1 MDKGL
6 GFIRNIKLD
15 WLDAAAAY
23 APGAATAKELRAL
36 LEPVVAADRSGP
48 DAVRKSLDV
57 LTAIWFKSRDLAPGL
72 YGQAL
77 TIAQETQTPAD
88 RLWLHYGLTTLTYPF
103 FRRTAG
109 IIGQLARTEET
120 ITRRQVIDRLAAEL
134 GSLGSLKRSAE
145 RVMASLE
152 DWRLLRPS
160 ERRFH
165 YAPVYR
171 ELTAESTQLEAWL
184 LACVLSAEPDRS
196 VPYADLIR
204 LPALFPFRLTIT
216 AGQLRRMPGFDIQR
230 QGVDLDMVS
239 YQPVE
244 QVSQDRQTG

>member
-23 APGAATAKELRAL
+23 APGAATAKELRAR
-36 LEPVVAADRSGP
+36 LEPVVAADRTGP

-57 LTAIWFKSRDLAPGL
+57 LVAIWFKSRDLAPDL
-72 YGQAL
+72 YEQAL
-77 TIAQETQTPAD
+77 TIAKTTQTPTD

-145 RVMASLE
+145 RVMASLQ
-152 DWRLLRPS
+152 DWGILRS
-160 ERRFH
+160 TDRRDA
-165 YAPVYR
+165 YAPAYR
-171 ELTAESTQLEAWL
+171 SLATDSLELQAWL
-184 LACVLSAEPDRS
+184 LACALRAEPDRA
-196 VPYADLIR
+196 VAFADLVR
-204 LPALFPFRLTIT
+204 LPMFFPFRITLT
-216 AGQLRRMPGFDIQR
+216 AGELRRRPGFEVER
-230 QGVDLDMVS
+230 QGIDLEMVR
-239 YQPVE
+239 YG
-244 QVSQDRQTG
+244 D